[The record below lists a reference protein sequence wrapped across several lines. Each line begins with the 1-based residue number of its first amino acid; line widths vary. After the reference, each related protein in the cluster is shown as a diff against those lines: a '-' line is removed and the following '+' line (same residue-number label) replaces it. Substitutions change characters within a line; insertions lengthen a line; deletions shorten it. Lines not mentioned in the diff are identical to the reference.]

1 MTPHV
6 LHHKAQN
13 ELDDLVEHF
22 LRIDPKVGIAFQA
35 RYQTHLS
42 RIKDAPKLHRARK
55 HGIRRVNLA
64 PRYQEYFIA
73 YIIVDDQ
80 IVIVAVGKGKRR
92 EYYFKDRVEA
102 ATNM

>member
-6 LHHKAQN
+6 LHPKAQD

-35 RYQTHLS
+35 RYQMHLS
-42 RIKDAPKLHRARK
+42 RIKAAPELHRARK

-64 PRYQEYFIA
+64 PRYHEYFIA
-73 YIIVDDQ
+73 YIIADDRV
-80 IVIVAVGKGKRR
+80 VIVAVGKGKRR
-92 EYYFKDRVEA
+92 EYYFKDRLEEA
-102 ATNM
+102 KNL